1 MIQNLEEGRMS
12 LYHCALDGKAMG
24 EDTEESQLR
33 GPRRAWREGR
43 GGSGEGGPGKHFSL
57 MTGALLSNL

>member
-12 LYHCALDGKAMG
+12 LYHCAPDGKAVG

-33 GPRRAWREGR
+33 GPRGAWREGEGRR
-43 GGSGEGGPGKHFSL
+43 GDLGNTFPL
-57 MTGALLSNL
+57 